1 MPTRAELEAKYSQQ
15 PTKPTR
21 AELEAKY
28 SSQPAAVPAPSTKP
42 EPKLKLPE
50 YSRGVGR
57 SLLQGAL
64 LGFGDE
70 AAAGIATGIA
80 GITGAIP
87 EGKTIG
93 DTYREIKGQEAIDQA
108 AFADENPKTAMA
120 AELAGG
126 LITAGATGGSSMAGA
141 KTLGQVAKTGATQ
154 GATIGAVYGAGTA
167 DTGETVGESAINMA
181 GGAATGA
188 AIGGAT
194 GGTITPAL
202 VGTGRVLSAATKNI
216 ADRFFKSEYEK
227 AVAYVQQL
235 AEKTGFTPQEIA
247 DRYEAM
253 GKGTT
258 LADLSE
264 NLLAGAKS
272 AVDQLGRTKEAGRKL
287 VMDRQKEQFGETVS
301 ILSKQ
306 LGGASP
312 ADAAIALEKQAAERA
327 AQAGPLY
334 KKALQESVEQSDA
347 LNKLMASDSF
357 KIALS
362 RAGKY
367 ASDDL
372 SRMEKIAATSKTVVD
387 DPLMNTVKTVDERAA
402 RYAQGKLTDAERLHY
417 AKQALYDMESAAFS
431 AGNKEEAK
439 NIASLRRSLTN
450 DVLDK
455 LPSYAEARKIWSG
468 SMAQEEALDIGRNL
482 FKLPKREFEA
492 AIKGMTEQEKQ
503 YARLGLMDAA
513 EDKLSRIA
521 DNQNTAGKLVRDN
534 STREKLGMLLDSD
547 QMDALQ
553 KNADRWDAFTRTKS
567 KLVGGS
573 PTSENET
580 VQQES
585 ARMLQDATPIGAAKN
600 ALFEAITN
608 PNRITKENADEIGK
622 LLLKQGMSKEEVVGL
637 LTKAEKN
644 PSILRD
650 VVESSKNAFLV
661 DYVPSGGALK
671 NAALPEYGRVGI
683 NPDGSPRY
691 GKIR

>member
-1 MPTRAELEAKYSQQ
+1 MPTRAELEAKYGQQ
-15 PTKPTR
+15 AKKPTR

-28 SSQPAAVPAPSTKP
+28 AGQPAAAPEPVTKI

-50 YSRGVGR
+50 YNRGLGR
-57 SLLQGAL
+57 SFLQGAL

-80 GITGAIP
+80 GITGSIP

-93 DTYREIKGQEAIDQA
+93 DTYRDIKGQESIEQA
-108 AFADENPKTAMA
+108 AFVDENPKTALA
-120 AELAGG
+120 SEFAGG
-126 LITAGATGGSSMAGA
+126 LITAGATGGGSMAGA

-154 GATIGAVYGAGTA
+154 GAKIGAVYGAGTA
-167 DTGETVGESAINMA
+167 DTGETVGESARNMA

-216 ADRFFKSEYEK
+216 ADRFFKSESEK
-227 AVAYVQQL
+227 AVSYVQQL

-247 DRYEAM
+247 ERYEAM

-287 VMDRQKEQFGETVS
+287 VMDRQKGQFGETVS

-306 LGGASP
+306 LGGVSP
-312 ADAAIALEKQAAERA
+312 ADAAVALEKQAADRA

-334 KKALQESVEQSDA
+334 KRALQEAVPDSDD
-347 LNKLMASDSF
+347 LKKLMAADSF

-372 SRMEKIAATSKTVVD
+372 SRMEKIAGSTQTVID
-387 DPLMNTVKTVDERAA
+387 DPLMNSRKTISETAE
-402 RYAQGKLTDAERLHY
+402 RYAQGKLTQAERLHY
-417 AKQALYDMESAAFS
+417 AKQALYDMESSAFS

-468 SMAQEEALDIGRNL
+468 SMAQEEALDVGRNL
-482 FKLPKREFEA
+482 FNLPKREFEA
-492 AIKGMTEQEKQ
+492 AIKGMTDQEKQ

-534 STREKLGMLLDSD
+534 SIREKLGMLLDDD
-547 QMDALQ
+547 QLGALQ
-553 KNADRWDAFTRTKS
+553 KNADRWDAFTRTKN

-622 LLLKQGMSKEEVVGL
+622 LLLKQGMSKDEVVTL

-650 VVESSKNAFLV
+650 AMKAGKNALLV
-661 DYVPSGGALK
+661 DYVPAGGAVK
-671 NAALPEYGRVGI
+671 NAAMPEYGRIGT
-683 NPDGSPRY
+683 NPDGAPIY
-691 GKIR
+691 GRLK